1 MPSVASVSSSTCHSS
16 RRSSCNPTTART
28 STRSAWPSASSVPT
42 TPSSS
47 PASATT
53 GRTATERRA
62 GCTWRSR
69 SRSRFSSGPSST
81 FRYHVRPFQRTTMSV
96 TDDRPRPDLSALR
109 IHREDDDAQRVSWGK
124 ILGWIIAI
132 GIVIAAASALYK
144 VWIVPRRAP
153 VVDTLVVKPTINVT
167 NPPLLTATGYLV
179 ADRQS
184 KITPKISGKVVR
196 LNFTVGDKVSAGQ
209 VLAVL
214 ESTNMQAQL
223 DEANAALEQAD
234 RDWKR
239 QAAMWKDGVTTRA
252 QLDTAESQRKGARAR
267 VEQIKINMQDM
278 VVRAP
283 FDGTI
288 ATKNTEVGEV
298 ISSVMMGQV
307 AGTLPAGAIC
317 TLVDLTTLEVEAD
330 VNEGS
335 IAQIKEGQ
343 PAEVSV
349 DAFPG
354 RKWRGVLRQI
364 IPTADRAKA
373 TVKVK
378 VKILD
383 PGDRLLPEMSSTVSF
398 LETRRSD
405 AELQEPAK
413 LWLPANVI
421 NNGRVAVIDDK
432 GHVSLRNVTTGETR
446 EGRIEVTNGLRAGE
460 RIATEKIDQLKDGQ
474 LVRLSET

>member
-1 MPSVASVSSSTCHSS
+1 MSVA
-16 RRSSCNPTTART
+16 
-28 STRSAWPSASSVPT
+28 
-42 TPSSS
+42 
-47 PASATT
+47 
-53 GRTATERRA
+53 EEK
-62 GCTWRSR
+62 
-69 SRSRFSSGPSST
+69 
-81 FRYHVRPFQRTTMSV
+81 
-96 TDDRPRPDLSALR
+96 PRPDLAALR
-109 IHREDDDAQRVSWGK
+109 IHRDEEQETRSFPVVKLLVWTIVLAL
-124 ILGWIIAI
+124 LG
-132 GIVIAAASALYK
+132 VASYVGYQKL
-144 VWIVPRRAP
+144 VVPRSAP
-153 VVDTLVVKPTINVT
+153 ALETMIVKPTVNVAH
-167 NPPLLTATGYLV
+167 PPLLSASGYLV
-179 ADRQS
+179 ANKQS
-184 KITPKISGKVVR
+184 KITPKISGKVVQLPIDTGMKVHR
-196 LNFTVGDKVSAGQ
+196 GDT
-209 VLAVL
+209 LAVL
-214 ESTNMQAQL
+214 ESTNLRAQL
-223 DEANAALEQAD
+223 DEAQASLTQAELD
-234 RDWKR
+234 YRR
-239 QAAMWKDGVTTRA
+239 QAALWKQGVASKALYDNAEAT
-252 QLDTAESQRKGARAR
+252 LTAAKAR
-267 VEQIKINMQDM
+267 VHQIRINMQDM
-278 VVRAP
+278 VVVAP

-335 IAQIKEGQ
+335 IAQIREGQ

-354 RKWRGVLRQI
+354 KKWRGVLRQI

-405 AELQEPAK
+405 EELQEPAK
-413 LWLPANVI
+413 IWLPANVI

-446 EGRIEVTNGLRAGE
+446 EGRVEVTNGLRAGE
-460 RIATEKIDQLKDGQ
+460 RIATEKIDQLKEGQ
-474 LVRLSET
+474 LVRLNEP

>member
-1 MPSVASVSSSTCHSS
+1 
-16 RRSSCNPTTART
+16 
-28 STRSAWPSASSVPT
+28 
-42 TPSSS
+42 
-47 PASATT
+47 
-53 GRTATERRA
+53 
-62 GCTWRSR
+62 
-69 SRSRFSSGPSST
+69 
-81 FRYHVRPFQRTTMSV
+81 MSV
-96 TDDRPRPDLSALR
+96 TEDRPRPDLSALR
-109 IHREDDDAQRVSWGK
+109 IHREDDDARRVSWGT
-124 ILGWIIAI
+124 IIGWIIAL
-132 GIVIAAASALYK
+132 GIVIGAAIAIYK

-239 QAAMWKDGVTTRA
+239 QAATWKDGVTTRA

-283 FDGTI
+283 FAGTI

-307 AGTLPAGAIC
+307 GGTLPAGAIC
-317 TLVDLTTLEVEAD
+317 TLVDLNTLEVVAD
-330 VNEGS
+330 VNESS
-335 IAQIKEGQ
+335 IGQLREGQ
-343 PAEVSV
+343 AAEVSV
-349 DAFPG
+349 DAFPNQ
-354 RKWRGVLRQI
+354 KWKGVLRQI

-373 TVKVK
+373 TVQVK
-378 VKILD
+378 VKIID
-383 PGDRLLPEMSSTVSF
+383 PGDRLLPEMSSSVSF
-398 LETRRSD
+398 LQSERTD
-405 AELQEPAK
+405 AEMHEPAK
-413 LWLPANVI
+413 IWLPASAVSE
-421 NNGRVAVIDDK
+421 GRVAVVGADK
-432 GHVSLRNVTTGETR
+432 HITMRHVTTGAVVEK
-446 EGRIEVTNGLRAGE
+446 RIEITSGVNSGDRVVTSGVDVLEN
-460 RIATEKIDQLKDGQ
+460 GQ
-474 LVRLSET
+474 LVRIE

>member
-1 MPSVASVSSSTCHSS
+1 
-16 RRSSCNPTTART
+16 
-28 STRSAWPSASSVPT
+28 
-42 TPSSS
+42 
-47 PASATT
+47 
-53 GRTATERRA
+53 
-62 GCTWRSR
+62 
-69 SRSRFSSGPSST
+69 
-81 FRYHVRPFQRTTMSV
+81 MSV
-96 TDDRPRPDLSALR
+96 TEDRPRPDLSALR
-109 IHREDDDAQRVSWGK
+109 IHREDDDARRVSWGT
-124 ILGWIIAI
+124 IVGWIIAL
-132 GIVIAAASALYK
+132 GIVIGAAIALYK

-283 FDGTI
+283 FAGTI

-307 AGTLPAGAIC
+307 GGTLPAGAIC
-317 TLVDLTTLEVEAD
+317 TLVDLNTLEVVAD
-330 VNEGS
+330 VNESS
-335 IAQIKEGQ
+335 IGQLREGQ
-343 PAEVSV
+343 AAEVSV
-349 DAFPG
+349 DAFPTQ
-354 RKWRGVLRQI
+354 KWKGVLRQI

-373 TVKVK
+373 TVQVK
-378 VKILD
+378 VKIVD
-383 PGDRLLPEMSSTVSF
+383 PGDRLLPEMSSSVSF
-398 LETRRSD
+398 LQSERTD
-405 AELQEPAK
+405 AEMHEPAK
-413 LWLPANVI
+413 IWLPASAVSD
-421 NNGRVAVIDDK
+421 GRVAVVGADK
-432 GHVSLRNVTTGETR
+432 HITMRHVTTGAVVEK
-446 EGRIEVTNGLRAGE
+446 RIEITSGVNSGDRVVTSGVDALEN
-460 RIATEKIDQLKDGQ
+460 GQ
-474 LVRLSET
+474 LVRIE